1 MMPVQLGLGN
11 FLTTATQNTANVPSD
26 VQNIIS
32 RLLGIVYY
40 LVLAGL
46 LIGIFY
52 YGAQLALGERPD
64 EAKKKLLYV
73 ALGFIVVFLLPKI
86 IDWVATGQSG
96 TSGTSGTSG

>member
-11 FLTTATQNTANVPSD
+11 FLTTATQNTGNVPSD
-26 VQNIIS
+26 VQQIIG

-86 IDWVATGQSG
+86 IDWITGAGSG
-96 TSGTSGTSG
+96 